1 MTDAPDTAAS
11 PFTELLDAVA
21 SKAPAPGGGFV
32 ASAVG
37 ALGAALGRM
46 VLAYSL
52 GKKSLA
58 EHEGHNAGADRRL
71 AHTRDLLLRLA
82 TEDAAA
88 YELVNEL
95 QRLPEDDARRRA
107 DLPGAA
113 MAATQIPL
121 AAAAACTDLLRICES
136 LVPTTNR
143 WLRSDLAI
151 ASVLAEAAA
160 RACRWNVAINLPL
173 LDDLG
178 VGEPVR
184 ERLLPDLDASLVDAR
199 QRLIRIE
206 DACA

>member
-1 MTDAPDTAAS
+1 MPDAPEAAAT
-11 PFTELLDAVA
+11 PFADLLDAVA

-46 VLAYSL
+46 VLAYSH

-58 EHEGHNAGADRRL
+58 AHEEHNTGADRRL

-82 TEDAAA
+82 AEDASA

-95 QRLPEDDARRRA
+95 QRLPEDDERRKA

-113 MAATQIPL
+113 IAATQIPL

-160 RACRWNVAINLPL
+160 RACRWNVAINLPM

-178 VGEPVR
+178 VAQPVR

-199 QRLIRIE
+199 QRLVRIE